1 MLSRPTTDQVLNAM
15 ADDLI
20 AVVLPHVSGEAAK
33 VLATQIEQ
41 LTRRLARRAAHEIG
55 WMTEEIAAI
64 DAALDRTPDPTNSW
78 HLEDVLD
85 RYSAASTALSDA
97 IAEAF
102 ANEDT
107 GRVAQYKALLAQR
120 VVNEQEVLGAL
131 ELVGRG

>member
-1 MLSRPTTDQVLNAM
+1 MLSRPSTDQVLNTL
-15 ADDLI
+15 ADDLTSG
-20 AVVLPHVSGEAAK
+20 VLPHVSDEAAT

-64 DAALDRTPDPTNSW
+64 DSALGRTPDPTDSW
-78 HLEDVLD
+78 HLEAVLD

-102 ANEDT
+102 AD
-107 GRVAQYKALLAQR
+107 GDKDRVAQYKALLDQR